1 MDSKIGDIPGREN
14 GDASVS
20 TSAKQN
26 GTAHSS
32 TKAEEGQESG
42 RKSKTMT
49 CVTCPCVKKVIL
61 CVVLIAVWI
70 LLSLP
75 IIFYHPIGTIGAK
88 VYLYSYRI
96 LIIYMAVHGMQ
107 IIHSV
112 FGLSIKFYRK

>member
-1 MDSKIGDIPGREN
+1 MDSEIGDIPGREN
-14 GDASVS
+14 GNASVS
-20 TSAKQN
+20 MSLTAKQN

-32 TKAEEGQESG
+32 TKEEGQESG

-75 IIFYHPIGTIGAK
+75 IIFYHPIGTIDAK
-88 VYLYSYRI
+88 VY
-96 LIIYMAVHGMQ
+96 
-107 IIHSV
+107 
-112 FGLSIKFYRK
+112 